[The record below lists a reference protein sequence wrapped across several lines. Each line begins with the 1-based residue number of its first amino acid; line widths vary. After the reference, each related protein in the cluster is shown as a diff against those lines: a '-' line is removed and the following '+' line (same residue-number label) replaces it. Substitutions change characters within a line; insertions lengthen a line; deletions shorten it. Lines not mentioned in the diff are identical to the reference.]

1 MRKITLQNQEIDVKD
16 CWKDLTTSEYISLME
31 LYSESKDMVA
41 ELFLVK
47 FISVLTS
54 KDESFITSLYEEE
67 LLEFPDIISGFKI
80 DEFIEVEQKSF
91 ILNGQLYA
99 YTIPSQ
105 LTLGEKI
112 SIKLLEKNSKSQY
125 EQWLN
130 LLTVLIKPA
139 KEKTNEFGEVEYIID
154 QFDGNI
160 DTLNKRKE
168 LLKEIPG
175 INSMYI
181 IKAFTDG
188 RLKSQ

>member
-1 MRKITLQNQEIDVKD
+1 MRIVKLQNEDVNVKD
-16 CWKDLTTSEYISLME
+16 CWMDLTTAEYISLME
-31 LYSESKDMVA
+31 LYAESADMVS

-47 FISVLTS
+47 FITILTG
-54 KDESFITSLYEEE
+54 KDQDFISSLYEEE
-67 LLEFPDIISGFKI
+67 LLEFPDIISSFKT
-80 DEFIEVEQKSF
+80 DDFLEVEQKSF
-91 ILNGQLYA
+91 ILGGQLYS
-99 YTIPSQ
+99 YVIPNK